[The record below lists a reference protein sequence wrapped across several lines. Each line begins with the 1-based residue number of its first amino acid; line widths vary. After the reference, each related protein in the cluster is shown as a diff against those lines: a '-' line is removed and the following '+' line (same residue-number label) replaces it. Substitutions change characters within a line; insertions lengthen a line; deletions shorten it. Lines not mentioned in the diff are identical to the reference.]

1 VRDWIRR
8 SPVSAG
14 VALVAVGFALI
25 FLAWNGAAGRDFV
38 EGQLPYLI
46 SGGLTGLALVGT
58 GLTVALVQAQRRE
71 ARAVTDR
78 LDELIEVVRANSASG
93 AAGPTLVPDESMVIA
108 GRSSFHLPSCRL
120 VQDRDDLQPM
130 SPTAA
135 EQRGLAPCRICK
147 PDTEAQA
154 LA

>member
-1 VRDWIRR
+1 MRNWIGR
-8 SPVSAG
+8 SPLSAG

-71 ARAVTDR
+71 ARAITDR
-78 LDELIEVVRANSASG
+78 LDEVVEALRAMSAPDV
-93 AAGPTLVPDESMVIA
+93 AGPTLVPDESMVIA

-120 VQDRDDLQPM
+120 VQDRTDQQPM
-130 SPTAA
+130 SQTAA
-135 EQRGLAPCRICK
+135 VQRGLAPCRICK
-147 PDTEAQA
+147 PTEAQQPA
-154 LA
+154 